1 MLSSPPGP
9 SPPCVSSKVP
19 GVGKVTQKLLARFNV
34 HTGADLLT
42 HRGLLEVRHYW

>member
-1 MLSSPPGP
+1 
-9 SPPCVSSKVP
+9 VSSKVP